1 MQVETHRLNEL
12 YCFRYPSVEA
22 TYAVVVSHGL
32 GGHGGIYDKFCEHHV
47 AKGAELWCYDA
58 PGHGRST
65 TNRPRGTWTMEEWA
79 QASRD
84 WATHVHELTG
94 LPVFTLGSSLGVAP
108 AISAIDSPA
117 VTGAI
122 LMGSAAVPG
131 SPVLAKASEAWR
143 SPEVAAVL
151 AQVGRGARLDIP
163 TFFNFDVDYGFQ
175 GATEQK
181 KLDPYNTWS
190 YDLASWASFF
200 QYEPPQPLADNTKP
214 VLYAVGD
221 KDPNVTPEV
230 VQMVADG
237 IGGPVRVEIF
247 ADGPHQLMLFETDAF
262 SNLVH
267 EFCTGVISDEESV
280 RRR

>member
-1 MQVETHRLNEL
+1 MQVETHRLNEI
-12 YCFRYPSVEA
+12 YGFRYPSENA
-22 TYAVVVSHGL
+22 TYALVISHGL

-47 AKGAELWCYDA
+47 AKDAELWCYDA

-117 VTGAI
+117 VSGAI

-131 SPVLAKASEAWR
+131 SPVLAKASEPWR

-200 QYEPPQPLADNTKP
+200 QYEPPQALADNTKP

-247 ADGPHQLMLFETDAF
+247 AGGPHQLMLFVTEAF

-267 EFCTGVISDEESV
+267 EFCTGVIGDE
-280 RRR
+280 

>member
-1 MQVETHRLNEL
+1 MQIETHLLNEL
-12 YCFRYPSVEA
+12 HCFRYPSPDA
-22 TYAVVVSHGL
+22 SYALVVSHGL
-32 GGHGGIYDKFCEHHV
+32 GGHGGIYNTFCEHHI

-65 TNRPRGTWTMEEWA
+65 PTRPRGTWTMDEWA

-84 WATHVHELTG
+84 WAAHVHELTG
-94 LPVFTLGSSLGVAP
+94 LPVFTLGSSLGVAA

-122 LMGSAAVPG
+122 LMGSGAVPG
-131 SPVLAKASEAWR
+131 SPVLQSYADMWGHEQVR
-143 SPEVAAVL
+143 AVL

-163 TFFNFDVDYGFQ
+163 TFFDFDVDYGFQ

-200 QYEPPQPLADNTKP
+200 QYVPPQPLAENTKP
-214 VLYAVGD
+214 VLYAAGE
-221 KDPNVTPEV
+221 KDPNIKPEV
-230 VQMVADG
+230 LQMVAAT
-237 IGGPVRVEIF
+237 IGGPVQVEVF
-247 ADGPHQLMLFETDAF
+247 PDGVHQLMLFETEAF
-262 SNLVH
+262 STVVH
-267 EFCTGVISDEESV
+267 DFCTSVITNG
-280 RRR
+280 

>member
-1 MQVETHRLNEL
+1 MR
-12 YCFRYPSVEA
+12 RMPSSI
-22 TYAVVVSHGL
+22 SHGL

-65 TNRPRGTWTMEEWA
+65 TNRPRGTWTMDEWA

-131 SPVLAKASEAWR
+131 SPILAAACRAVEESLRSLRCSPRSVEGHGSTSRPSSTSTSTTASRGRPSRR
-143 SPEVAAVL
+143 SSTRTTP
-151 AQVGRGARLDIP
+151 GPTTSPRGPRSSSTSHRSRLP
-163 TFFNFDVDYGFQ
+163 TTPSQ
-175 GATEQK
+175 CSTPSATRTRTSPRK
-181 KLDPYNTWS
+181 SLRWWPT
-190 YDLASWASFF
+190 ASA
-200 QYEPPQPLADNTKP
+200 ET
-214 VLYAVGD
+214 
-221 KDPNVTPEV
+221 
-230 VQMVADG
+230 
-237 IGGPVRVEIF
+237 VRVEIF
-247 ADGPHQLMLFETDAF
+247 ADGPHQLMLFETEAF
-262 SNLVH
+262 STLVH
-267 EFCTGVISDEESV
+267 EFCTGVVGNE
-280 RRR
+280 

>member
-1 MQVETHRLNEL
+1 MQVESHRLNEL
-12 YCFRYPSVEA
+12 HCFRYPSNDA
-22 TYAVVVSHGL
+22 SYALVISHGL
-32 GGHGGIYDKFCEHHV
+32 GGHGGIYDKFCEHHA

-65 TNRPRGTWTMEEWA
+65 TNRPRGTWTMDEWA

-84 WATHVHELTG
+84 WSTQVNDLTG

-108 AISAIDSPA
+108 AVSAIDAVA

-131 SPVLAKASEAWR
+131 SPLLENASAAWR
-143 SPEVAAVL
+143 SDEVATIL
-151 AQVGRGARLDIP
+151 KQVGRGARLDIP

-190 YDLASWASFF
+190 YDLESWATFF
-200 QYEPPQPLADNTKP
+200 QYDPPQPLADNTKP
-214 VLYAVGD
+214 ILYAVGD
-221 KDPNVTPEV
+221 KDPNVTPETV
-230 VQMVADG
+230 RAIAAG
-237 IGGPVRVEIF
+237 IGGPVTVEIF
-247 ADGPHQLMLFETDAF
+247 ADGPHQLMLFETEAF
-262 SNLVH
+262 STLVH
-267 EFCTGVISDEESV
+267 NFCTGVVSGD
-280 RRR
+280 